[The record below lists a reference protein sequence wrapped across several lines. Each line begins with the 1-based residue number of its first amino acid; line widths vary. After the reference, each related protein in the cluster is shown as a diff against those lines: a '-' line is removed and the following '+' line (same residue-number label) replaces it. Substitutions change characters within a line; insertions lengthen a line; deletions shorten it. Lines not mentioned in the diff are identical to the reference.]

1 MPIRLRSRFI
11 RIVCRFVVPVLLVSG
26 PMGAEAASSRSTI
39 GVSAIV
45 LPSCS
50 VSTANPSS
58 PLINC
63 TNGTNL
69 PASTVSR
76 ESLPASSSAATA
88 DSRPREGS
96 PEVTV
101 LTLTY

>member
-1 MPIRLRSRFI
+1 MSVRLQSRFTTI
-11 RIVCRFVVPVLLVSG
+11 ASWLAVPVLLASV
-26 PMGAEAASSRSTI
+26 PAGAQAASSRSTM

-76 ESLPASSSAATA
+76 ESLPASSSSATA
-88 DSRPREGS
+88 DSRLREGS